1 MMKELKNC
9 LITTLVDS
17 LLAKYAYLAFYY
29 IHPVAVLAAYF
40 RFYIPATFGLLFR
53 WFLEWHL
60 QVIIIH

>member
-29 IHPVAVLAAYF
+29 IRPVSVLAAYF
-40 RFYIPATFGLLFR
+40 RFYITATFGLLFR
-53 WFLEWHL
+53 
-60 QVIIIH
+60 